1 MVKTYF
7 PVMPIPENPT
17 VHTPEW
23 ARDFLKDYEAEYDVL
38 DDQGQFNPTQ
48 IHAMLAKKFFSTSVA
63 PSLTLAKIRA
73 LADTAKV
80 TEASAVVEKVA
91 DAAAK
96 IVEPQQTA
104 LFDFEPS
111 ETTEVLRPKSELE
124 MNYEDFEAAW
134 AVQSAGGAKPENIE
148 FETVVNGVRKVFRF
162 SYVLAKAIMI
172 PPSKSVRTMALR
184 HHLHK
189 DEPDF

>member
-1 MVKTYF
+1 MA
-7 PVMPIPENPT
+7 IPENPRE
-17 VHTPEW
+17 HTPEW
-23 ARDFLKDYEAEYDVL
+23 ARDFLMEYDAAYDEL

-63 PSLTLAKIRA
+63 PSLTLAKIRT
-73 LADTAKV
+73 LADSAKV
-80 TEASAVVEKVA
+80 TESAAVVEKVA

-104 LFDFEPS
+104 LFEFEPS
-111 ETTEVLRPKSELE
+111 QTTEVLRPKSALE

-134 AVQSAGGAKPENIE
+134 AMQTANGAKPEEIE
-148 FETVVNGVRKVFRF
+148 FETVVNGVRKSVRF

-172 PPSKSVRTMALR
+172 PPSRSVRTMALR
-184 HHLHK
+184 HHLYK

>member
-1 MVKTYF
+1 
-7 PVMPIPENPT
+7 MPIPENPIE
-17 VHTPEW
+17 HTPEW
-23 ARDFLKDYEAEYDVL
+23 AKDFLVEYDAAYDEL

-63 PSLTLAKIRA
+63 PSLTLAKIRS
-73 LADTAKV
+73 LADSAKTTDAAKV
-80 TEASAVVEKVA
+80 AEKVA

-96 IVEPQQTA
+96 LVEPQQTA
-104 LFDFEPS
+104 LFEFQPS

-134 AVQSAGGAKPENIE
+134 AMQAANGAKPEDIE
-148 FETVVNGVRKVFRF
+148 FETVIGGVRKTVRF

>member
-1 MVKTYF
+1 
-7 PVMPIPENPT
+7 MPIPENPSA
-17 VHTPEW
+17 HTPEW
-23 ARDFLKDYEAEYDVL
+23 ARDFLVEYDAAYDEL

-48 IHAMLAKKFFSTSVA
+48 IHAMLAKKFFSTST
-63 PSLTLAKIRA
+63 PSMTLAKIRS
-73 LADTAKV
+73 LADSAKV
-80 TEASAVVEKVA
+80 TEASAVAEKVA

-96 IVEPQQTA
+96 LIEPQQTA
-104 LFDFEPS
+104 LFDFQPS

-134 AVQSAGGAKPENIE
+134 GMQAANGAKPEYVE
-148 FETVVNGVRKVFRF
+148 FETVVNGVRKAVRF

-189 DEPDF
+189 DEPVF

>member
-1 MVKTYF
+1 
-7 PVMPIPENPT
+7 MPIPENPT
-17 VHTPEW
+17 AHTPEW
-23 ARDFLKDYEAEYDVL
+23 ARDFLVEYDAAYDEL

-63 PSLTLAKIRA
+63 PSMTLAKIRS
-73 LADTAKV
+73 LADSAKV
-80 TEASAVVEKVA
+80 TEVSAVAEKVA

-96 IVEPQQTA
+96 LIEPQQTT
-104 LFDFEPS
+104 LFDFQPS

-134 AVQSAGGAKPENIE
+134 GIQSANGAKPEYVE
-148 FETVVNGVRKVFRF
+148 FETVVNGVRKTVRF

>member
-17 VHTPEW
+17 AHTPEW
-23 ARDFLKDYEAEYDVL
+23 ARDFLVEYDAAYDEL

-63 PSLTLAKIRA
+63 PSLTLAKIRS
-73 LADTAKV
+73 LADSAKV
-80 TEASAVVEKVA
+80 TEASAVAEKVA

-96 IVEPQQTA
+96 LIEPQQTT
-104 LFDFEPS
+104 LFDFQPS

-134 AVQSAGGAKPENIE
+134 AMQAADGAKPENIE
-148 FETVVNGVRKVFRF
+148 FETVINGTRKSVRF